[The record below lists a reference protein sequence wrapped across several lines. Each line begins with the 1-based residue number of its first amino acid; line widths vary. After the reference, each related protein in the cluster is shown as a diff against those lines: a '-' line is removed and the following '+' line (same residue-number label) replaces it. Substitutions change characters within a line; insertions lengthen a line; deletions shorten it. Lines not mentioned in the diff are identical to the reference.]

1 MNFQGKAMRGFPQ
14 RLRDFG
20 QTIRDE
26 ALRPALRSSAVW
38 TFAVLWVI
46 SATYLAITGH
56 AGTSLQWLG
65 ILIGLGLFILLTV
78 GLTAGAPQRA
88 AEAERGKRSTLLWL
102 QVALVVAV
110 IALTGQRGIVLH
122 EVAPPMLEHIPL
134 WSPFVGFLE
143 ETGIRLGRAG
153 YLKNQNYLVNP
164 VLMFVVPLP
173 LLLLLGARWRS
184 LGFERGWRTW
194 RVVVLWSI
202 GVVGY
207 WLFNLITG
215 TWSVGRLGHKL
226 LSNTMQN
233 GFFEEFL
240 FRGVLQTRLSRLI
253 SPSWGLV
260 LSSLGFGLWH
270 IGVDAKELG
279 GDFLAGA
286 AMSILIQSPMGLAL
300 GVIFLRT
307 RNLLACSVIHVV
319 FNTN

>member
-1 MNFQGKAMRGFPQ
+1 MRGFPQ
-14 RLRDFG
+14 RLRGFG

-26 ALRPALRSSAVW
+26 ALRPALRSSAAW
-38 TFAVLWVI
+38 TFAAIWVI
-46 SATYLAITGH
+46 SAGYLAITGH
-56 AGTSLQWLG
+56 AGTLLQWSGMLIQWLG
-65 ILIGLGLFILLTV
+65 ILIGFGLFILLTV

-88 AEAERGKRSTLLWL
+88 SETEHGTRSTLLWL

-110 IALTGQRGIVLH
+110 IALIGQRGMVFH
-122 EVAPPMLEHIPL
+122 EVAPPILEHIPL
-134 WSPFVGFLE
+134 WSPFVQFLE
-143 ETGIRLGRAG
+143 EAGNRLGQAG
-153 YLKNQNYLVNP
+153 YLRNPNYLVNP

-184 LGFERGWRTW
+184 LGFERGHRTW

-202 GVVGY
+202 GYVGY

-215 TWSVGRLGHKL
+215 TWSVGRLGHTL
-226 LSNTMQN
+226 LSKTMQN

-253 SPSWGLV
+253 SPSWALV
-260 LSSLGFGLWH
+260 ISSLGFGLWH
-270 IGVDAKELG
+270 IGVRAEQLG
-279 GDFLAGA
+279 GDLLAGA
-286 AMSILIQSPMGLAL
+286 AMSILMQGSAGLAF

-319 FNTN
+319 VNTN

>member
-1 MNFQGKAMRGFPQ
+1 MNFQGKAMRGFAQ
-14 RLRDFG
+14 RLRGFL

-26 ALRPALRSSAVW
+26 ALRPALRSPAAW
-38 TFAVLWVI
+38 TFALLWVI
-46 SATYLAITGH
+46 SATCLAWTGH
-56 AGTSLQWLG
+56 TGISLFALG
-65 ILIGLGLFILLTV
+65 KTFGLVVFMLLTV
-78 GLTAGAPQRA
+78 GLTASAS
-88 AEAERGKRSTLLWL
+88 ERPAKAQHATRSTRLWL
-102 QVALVVAV
+102 QLALVVAV
-110 IALTGQRGIVLH
+110 IALTAQRGMVFH
-122 EVAPPMLEHIPL
+122 GVTPAMFNHIPL
-134 WSPFVGFLE
+134 WSPFVQFLE
-143 ETGIRLGRAG
+143 EAGNRLGQAG
-153 YLKNQNYLVNP
+153 YLRNPNYLVNP

-202 GVVGY
+202 GYVGY

-215 TWSVGRLGHKL
+215 TWSVGRLGHTL

-279 GDFLAGA
+279 GDLLAGA
-286 AMSILIQSPMGLAL
+286 AMSILVQSSMGLAL

-319 FNTN
+319 FNTQ

>member
-1 MNFQGKAMRGFPQ
+1 MGVLAARLRGF
-14 RLRDFG
+14 L

-26 ALRPALRSSAVW
+26 ALRPALRSSAAW

-65 ILIGLGLFILLTV
+65 ILMGLGLFILLTV
-78 GLTAGAPQRA
+78 GLTAGVPQRA
-88 AEAERGKRSTLLWL
+88 SETEHGTRSTLLWL

-110 IALTGQRGIVLH
+110 IALTGQRGMVFHGVI
-122 EVAPPMLEHIPL
+122 PPMFNHIPL
-134 WSPFVGFLE
+134 WSPFVQFLE
-143 ETGIRLGRAG
+143 EAGNRLGQAG
-153 YLKNQNYLVNP
+153 YLSNPNYLVNP

-184 LGFERGWRTW
+184 LGFERGHRTW

-202 GVVGY
+202 GLVGY
-207 WLFNLITG
+207 WVVKLITG
-215 TWSVGRLGHKL
+215 TWSVGRLGHIL

-253 SPSWGLV
+253 SPSWALV
-260 LSSLGFGLWH
+260 VSSLGFGLWH
-270 IGVDAKELG
+270 IGVDAKHLG
-279 GDFLAGA
+279 GDLLAGA
-286 AMSILIQSPMGLAL
+286 AMSILIQSPVGLAL

-319 FNTN
+319 VNTN